1 MPTLDDI
8 RRAADTIRGSVV
20 ETPANHSRTLSA
32 ITGAEVVLKFE
43 NLQFTASFKDR
54 GALVKLLSLSAEE
67 RRQGVLAMSAGNHAL
82 AVAYHAQRLGIP
94 AVIVMP
100 RFTPS
105 VKVEHTRAH
114 GAEVILHGTSF
125 DDAATFAEA
134 LCAERRHTLVHPYD
148 DEHVIAG
155 QGTIALEMLAAHPDL
170 DVLVVPVGGGGLVS
184 GIAIAAKGLRPDIR
198 VVGVQSE
205 RFPAMRQAVAGEPI
219 HCGTSTIAEGIAVK
233 RPGRLTLPVVRTL
246 VDELVL
252 VGEAALEE
260 AVLLLLE
267 VEKTVAEGAGAAA
280 LAALCTHRDRFAGR
294 RVGVV
299 LSGGNIDPTILSSI
313 ILRGLVRS
321 RRLVRLRVELPDV
334 PGALADVTRLI
345 GDADANIV
353 EVRHQRAF
361 ATVPVRAA
369 EVEFVIETRGAD
381 HAREVVAA
389 LARGGLAPRMLDG
402 ETRPET

>member
-1 MPTLDDI
+1 VPTLNDI
-8 RRAADTIRGSVV
+8 RRAADTIRGSIVD
-20 ETPANHSRTLSA
+20 TPANHSRTLSA
-32 ITGAEVVLKFE
+32 ITGAEVILKFE

-82 AVAYHAQRLGIP
+82 AVAYHAERLGIP

-105 VKVEHTRAH
+105 VKVEHTRAYS
-114 GAEVILHGTSF
+114 AEVILHGTSF
-125 DDAATFAEA
+125 DGAAAFAEG
-134 LCAERRHTLVHPYD
+134 LRAERGLVLVHPYD

-184 GIAIAAKGLRPDIR
+184 GIAVAAKGLRPDIR

-219 HCGTSTIAEGIAVK
+219 SCGTSTVAEGIAVK
-233 RPGRLTLPVVRTL
+233 RPGRLTLPIVRAL
-246 VDELVL
+246 VDEIVL

-267 VEKTVAEGAGAAA
+267 VEKTVAEGAGAAG
-280 LAALCTHRDRFAGR
+280 LAALCAHRDRFVGR

-334 PGALADVTRLI
+334 PGALADAARLI

-381 HAREVVAA
+381 HAREVVEA
-389 LARGGLAPRMLDG
+389 LTRGGLAPRMLDG
-402 ETRPET
+402 EARTEA